1 MAVPHIGASAK
12 ERRGGRD
19 NICLPPRPGLMP
31 LGPFVTLCKLYTWR
45 RRLTLLNHPPRPVQL
60 TDLLSPERIKIPL
73 VSSTKDEILAE
84 LVEVVGQNA
93 AVRDLDEVL
102 RAVREREEV
111 LSTGIGSGVAI
122 PHGKSNAVG
131 DLSLVAGIKPGGVEF
146 EALDGK
152 PVSLFFLL
160 VGPESAA
167 GQHVK
172 ALSRI
177 SRLLRRDSFRVR
189 LAEATSPGQFY
200 SIITEAEAT

>member
-1 MAVPHIGASAK
+1 MPFGA
-12 ERRGGRD
+12 
-19 NICLPPRPGLMP
+19 
-31 LGPFVTLCKLYTWR
+31 FVTLCGLRALFGIDTELNRSR
-45 RRLTLLNHPPRPVQL
+45 RHLQL
-60 TDLLSPERIKIPL
+60 TELLTPERIKIPL
-73 VSSTKDEILAE
+73 QATSKDEILAE
-84 LVEVVGQNA
+84 LVDVA
-93 AVRDLDEVL
+93 ARNTAIADSADVL

-122 PHGKSNAVG
+122 PHGKTASVG
-131 DLSLVAGIKPGGVEF
+131 ELTLVAGVHPEGIDF
-146 EALDGK
+146 EALDGR

-189 LAEATSPGQFY
+189 LTEATTPEQFY
-200 SIITEAEAT
+200 SIIAEAEAT

>member
-1 MAVPHIGASAK
+1 M
-12 ERRGGRD
+12 
-19 NICLPPRPGLMP
+19 
-31 LGPFVTLCKLYTWR
+31 
-45 RRLTLLNHPPRPVQL
+45 QL

-84 LVEVVGQNA
+84 LVDVVGRSS
-93 AVRDLDEVL
+93 AVRDPDDVL

-111 LSTGIGSGVAI
+111 LSTGIGNGVAI
-122 PHGKSNAVG
+122 PHGKSSAID
-131 DLSLVAGIKPGGVEF
+131 DLALVAGVQPQGVNF
-146 EALDGK
+146 EALDGRA
-152 PVSLFFLL
+152 VNLFFLL

-189 LAEATSPGQFY
+189 LIDAKSPEEFL
-200 SIITEAEAT
+200 SIIAEAEAT